1 MTEFLQQT
9 VSGLT
14 TGLVYAALALA
25 IALVFQG
32 TGTLNFAQGEFATLA
47 AFVAFA
53 LSSAGLSW
61 WLVVPLLVVLAF
73 LFGAGVERLLVRP
86 VEGSS
91 PLALLT
97 VTAAL
102 LLGTNAVVALVW
114 GTDVRAAPSPFGGA
128 VYHLGPLTFTAQALG
143 GGALVLVA
151 MLVCG
156 LVFRATPLGL
166 RLRAVADNPGSAQLL
181 GISTGLMLAV
191 GWGMAAAVGA
201 VAGLVAAP
209 TLGLSPELM
218 TSPLLLALAA
228 ATLGGFSSRIGAVVG
243 GLLIGVLSNLASRY
257 VPGIGGDLQLVVPF
271 AVIFVVL
278 LVRPQ
283 GLFGRASTV
292 RA

>member
-1 MTEFLQQT
+1 MTELLQQT

-128 VYHLGPLTFTAQALG
+128 VFHLGPLTLTAQALG

-151 MLVCG
+151 MLLCG

-166 RLRAVADNPGSAQLL
+166 RLRAVADNPDSAELL

-191 GWGMAAAVGA
+191 GWGLAAAVGA

>member
-1 MTEFLQQT
+1 MTELLQQT

-32 TGTLNFAQGEFATLA
+32 TGTLNFAQGEFATLS
-47 AFVAFA
+47 AFAAFA

-61 WLVVPLLVVLAF
+61 WLIIPVLVLLAF
-73 LFGAGVERLLVRP
+73 VFGAGVERLLVRP
-86 VEGSS
+86 VEGSG

-102 LLGTNAVVALVW
+102 LLGTNAVTALIW
-114 GTDVRAAPSPFGGA
+114 GTDVRSMPSPFGDA
-128 VYHLGPLTFTAQALG
+128 VFQFGPLTFTAQALG
-143 GGALVLVA
+143 GGALVLAA
-151 MLVCG
+151 MVLCG
-156 LVFRATPLGL
+156 SVFRFTPLGL
-166 RLRAVADNPGSAQLL
+166 RLRAVADNPDSARLL
-181 GISTGLMLAV
+181 GISTGVMLAV
-191 GWGMAAAVGA
+191 GWGIAAAVGA

-218 TSPLLLALAA
+218 TNPLLLALAA
-228 ATLGGFSSRIGAVVG
+228 ATLGGFSSRLGAVVG

-271 AVIFVVL
+271 AVIFLVL

-283 GLFGRASTV
+283 GLFGRATTV

>member
-1 MTEFLQQT
+1 VTEFLQQT

-53 LSSAGLSW
+53 LSGAGLSW

-102 LLGTNAVVALVW
+102 LLGTNAAVALIW
-114 GTDVRAAPSPFGGA
+114 GTDVRAAASPFGGA
-128 VYHLGPLTFTAQALG
+128 VFHLGPLTFTAQALG
-143 GGALVLVA
+143 GCALVLVA
-151 MLVCG
+151 MLLCG

-166 RLRAVADNPGSAQLL
+166 RLRAVADNPDSAQFL

-191 GWGMAAAVGA
+191 GWGLAAAVGA

-218 TSPLLLALAA
+218 TSPLLLGLAA

>member
-1 MTEFLQQT
+1 MTELLQQT

-47 AFVAFA
+47 AFVSFA
-53 LSSAGLSW
+53 LSTAGLSW
-61 WLVVPLLVVLAF
+61 WLIVPLLVVLAF
-73 LFGAGVERLLVRP
+73 VFGAGVERLLVRP
-86 VEGSS
+86 VEGSG

-102 LLGTNAVVALVW
+102 LLGTNAVVALIW
-114 GTDVRAAPSPFGGA
+114 GTDVRSMPSPFGTA
-128 VYHLGPLTFTAQALG
+128 VYHVGPLTFTAQALG
-143 GGALVLVA
+143 GAALVLVA
-151 MLVCG
+151 MLLCG
-156 LVFRATPLGL
+156 LVFRFTPLGL
-166 RLRAVADNPGSAQLL
+166 RLRAVADNPDSARLL

-191 GWGMAAAVGA
+191 GWGIAAAVGA

-218 TSPLLLALAA
+218 TNALLLALAA
-228 ATLGGFSSRIGAVVG
+228 VTLGGFSSRLGAVVG

-271 AVIFVVL
+271 AVIFLVL

-283 GLFGRASTV
+283 GLFGRPSTV

>member
-9 VSGLT
+9 ASGLT

-25 IALVFQG
+25 VSLVFQG

-61 WLVVPLLVVLAF
+61 WLVVPVVVVGAF
-73 LFGAGVERLLVRP
+73 VFGAGVERVLVRP
-86 VEGSS
+86 VEKSG

-102 LLGTNAVVALVW
+102 LLGTNAVVALIW
-114 GTDVRAAPSPFGGA
+114 GTDVRSAPSPFGAG
-128 VYHLGPLTFTAQALG
+128 VLQLGPLTFTAQALG

-151 MLVCG
+151 MVTCG
-156 LVFRATPLGL
+156 LLFRFTPLGL
-166 RLRAVADNPGSAQLL
+166 RLRAVADNPDSAQLL
-181 GISTGLMLAV
+181 GIPTGVMLAV
-191 GWGMAAAVGA
+191 GWGIAAAVGA

-218 TSPLLLALAA
+218 TNALLLALAA
-228 ATLGGFSSRIGAVVG
+228 TTLGGFSSRLGAVVG
-243 GLLIGVLSNLASRY
+243 GLLIGLLSNWASRY

-271 AVIFVVL
+271 AVIFLVL

-283 GLFGRASTV
+283 GLFGRAATV

>member
-9 VSGLT
+9 ASGLT

-25 IALVFQG
+25 VALVFQG

-53 LSSAGLSW
+53 LSTAGLSW
-61 WLVVPLLVVLAF
+61 WLVVPLVVVAAF
-73 LFGAGVERLLVRP
+73 VFGAGVERVLVRP
-86 VEGSS
+86 VEKSG

-114 GTDVRAAPSPFGGA
+114 GTDVRSAPSPFGDGA
-128 VYHLGPLTFTAQALG
+128 LQLGPLTFTAQALG

-151 MLVCG
+151 MVTCG
-156 LVFRATPLGL
+156 LVFRFTPLGL
-166 RLRAVADNPGSAQLL
+166 RLRAVADNPESAKLL

-191 GWGMAAAVGA
+191 GWGIAASVGA

-218 TSPLLLALAA
+218 TNALLLALAA
-228 ATLGGFSSRIGAVVG
+228 TTLGGFSSRLGAVVG
-243 GLLIGVLSNLASRY
+243 GLLVGLLSNWASRY

-271 AVIFVVL
+271 AVIFLVL

-283 GLFGRASTV
+283 GLLGRATTV